1 MLYRSKSDITLRVSF
16 GNWGLGGDNN
26 IFTFLVSVTMLC
38 LHVHVVSFFFIYII
52 FNHASSVFLQVMF
65 YVFIIFLVY
74 SPASKRNLAVRNQ
87 IQNSVADPEFLKIGG
102 QIFQNTPLILKI

>member
-1 MLYRSKSDITLRVSF
+1 
-16 GNWGLGGDNN
+16 
-26 IFTFLVSVTMLC
+26 MLC
-38 LHVHVVSFFFIYII
+38 LHVHVVFIFFIYII

-87 IQNSVADPEFLKIGG
+87 ISLKLGYALTMHKSQG
-102 QIFQNTPLILKI
+102 MTLER

>member
-1 MLYRSKSDITLRVSF
+1 
-16 GNWGLGGDNN
+16 
-26 IFTFLVSVTMLC
+26 MLC
-38 LHVHVVSFFFIYII
+38 LHVHVVFFIYII

-87 IQNSVADPEFLKIGG
+87 IPLKLGYAQTIHKSQGM
-102 QIFQNTPLILKI
+102 TLER